1 MLGLLEAREKR
12 VREEVARL
20 REEAE
25 RGPAALGDA
34 ERTLERLVNAGV
46 TVAEVLAG
54 PPFPDAVAQPVVEL
68 DEQAI
73 QPPAAGEGVHAP
85 IRR

>member
-1 MLGLLEAREKR
+1 
-12 VREEVARL
+12 L

-25 RGPAALGDA
+25 RGPATLGDA
-34 ERTLERLVNAGV
+34 ERTLERLVNAPV
-46 TVAEVLAG
+46 TAAEVLAG

-68 DEQAI
+68 GEQAI
-73 QPPAAGEGVHAP
+73 QLPAAGEGVHAP

>member
-12 VREEVARL
+12 VREELARL

-25 RGPAALGDA
+25 REPTALGDA
-34 ERTLERLVNAGV
+34 ERTLERLVDARV
-46 TVAEVLAG
+46 TVTEVLAG

-68 DEQAI
+68 GERAI
-73 QPPAAGEGVHAP
+73 QLPAPGEGRHAP

>member
-1 MLGLLEAREKR
+1 
-12 VREEVARL
+12 L

-34 ERTLERLVNAGV
+34 ERTLEQLVNAGV
-46 TVAEVLAG
+46 TAAEVLAG
-54 PPFPDAVAQPVVEL
+54 PHFPDAVAQPAVEL
-68 DEQAI
+68 GEQAI
-73 QPPAAGEGVHAP
+73 QLPAAGEGVHAP